1 MKKVFFYLSIL
12 LFPTVVQAQEIVP
25 LFEEMPSFNEEKKTA
40 QTKQVQSAS
49 VPVGQGV
56 TQRRAGVPN
65 LGNTSRRGNHNFV
78 VKIKTPQSLS
88 QEEKNLYKKLFEINC
103 NKKPSSK
110 FIDKMKNVLH
120 N

>member
-1 MKKVFFYLSIL
+1 MSRIGRAPITIPAGVENDKVLTL
-12 LFPTVVQAQEIVP
+12 
-25 LFEEMPSFNEEKKTA
+25 K
-40 QTKQVQSAS
+40 
-49 VPVGQGV
+49 G
-56 TQRRAGVPN
+56 AGVPN
-65 LGNTSRRGNHNFV
+65 LGNASRRGNHNFV
-78 VKIKTPQSLS
+78 VKIKTPQNLS